1 MAYQDNLDT
10 VLGIIIKHFFRQLS
24 RKRVK
29 VGKKRTVD
37 N

>member
-10 VLGIIIKHFFRQLS
+10 VLGIIIKHFFRLLS
-24 RKRVK
+24 RKIEKGEKERK
-29 VGKKRTVD
+29 VV

>member
-10 VLGIIIKHFFRQLS
+10 VLGKKIKHFVRMLS
-24 RKRVK
+24 RKIVK
-29 VGKKRTVD
+29 GEKERKVV